1 MIDFNGVGDSDM
13 SKEIEARLEGIHHEL
28 SGSESDMSYNRQK
41 SLKYHVRGINQGL
54 NEWLRAQSRQQ
65 EQRSQNLRIALGLLG
80 FIGLMLAI
88 TRAAGSDIEWVREHT
103 LAFRLWGVALCTM
116 FVGVSLERSAFV
128 KSLWDFTVTKLIVSI
143 ALSCV
148 IIYARGKAA
157 GYINAVF
164 HVDASALP
172 ITLVYMTGLMVF
184 KLLLPFVF
192 AITTTLFVVHVFAAI
207 GWLKDKITGKQD
219 ELPPLY
225 SLLSIFVS
233 GVILFYGWNWSN
245 GQLSDSRVP
254 EKVYLMAHALD
265 FNQSHDCAN
274 IDANKPV
281 VFLGNAQESVLV
293 APYKL
298 ENIDFV
304 TVFDGAVIAPGDF
317 TRKKCDYRNGSNTRS
332 TE

>member
-1 MIDFNGVGDSDM
+1 M

-54 NEWLRAQSRQQ
+54 NEWIRAQSRQQ
-65 EQRSQNLRIALGLLG
+65 EQRSQNLKIALGLLG

-116 FVGVSLERSAFV
+116 FVGVSLERSVIV
-128 KSLWDFTVTKLIVSI
+128 KSLWGFTVTKLLVSI
-143 ALSCV
+143 VLSCV
-148 IIYARGKAA
+148 VIYARGKAA
-157 GYINAVF
+157 GYINGVF

-172 ITLVYMTGLMVF
+172 ITLVYITGLMVF

-192 AITTTLFVVHVFAAI
+192 AITITLFVAHIFAAI
-207 GWLKDKITGKQD
+207 GWLKDKLTGKQN

-225 SLLSIFVS
+225 SLLSVFVS

-265 FNQSHDCAN
+265 FNQSHECAN

-298 ENIDFV
+298 ENIDFA
-304 TVFDGAVIAPGDF
+304 TVFEGGVIMPSDF
-317 TRKKCDYRNGSNTRS
+317 TRQKCDYGK
-332 TE
+332 

>member
-1 MIDFNGVGDSDM
+1 M

-41 SLKYHVRGINQGL
+41 SLKYHVRGINQSL
-54 NEWLRAQSRQQ
+54 NEWLRTQSRQQ
-65 EQRSQNLRIALGLLG
+65 EQRSQNLKIALGLLG

-116 FVGVSLERSAFV
+116 FVGVSLERSAIV
-128 KSLWDFTVTKLIVSI
+128 KSLWGFTVTKLLVSI

-148 IIYARGKAA
+148 VIYARGKAA
-157 GYINAVF
+157 GYINGVF

-172 ITLVYMTGLMVF
+172 ITLVYITGLMVF

-192 AITTTLFVVHVFAAI
+192 AIATTLFVVHIFTAI
-207 GWLKDKITGKQD
+207 GWLKDKLTGKQD

-225 SLLSIFVS
+225 SLLSVFVS

-265 FNQSHDCAN
+265 FNQSHECAN

-304 TVFDGAVIAPGDF
+304 TVFDGAVIVPGDF
-317 TRKKCDYRNGSNTRS
+317 TRQKCDYGNGSNTKL
-332 TE
+332 TEQ

>member
-1 MIDFNGVGDSDM
+1 M

-65 EQRSQNLRIALGLLG
+65 EQRSQNLKIALGLLG

-148 IIYARGKAA
+148 VIYARGKAA

-164 HVDASALP
+164 HADASALP

-192 AITTTLFVVHVFAAI
+192 AVTTTLFVVHVFAAI

>member
-1 MIDFNGVGDSDM
+1 M

-41 SLKYHVRGINQGL
+41 SLKYHVRGINQCL
-54 NEWLRAQSRQQ
+54 NEWLRTQSRQQ
-65 EQRSQNLRIALGLLG
+65 EQCSQNLKIALSLLG

-116 FVGVSLERSAFV
+116 FVGVSLERSAIV
-128 KSLWDFTVTKLIVSI
+128 KSLWGFTVTKLLVSI

-148 IIYARGKAA
+148 VIYARGKAA
-157 GYINAVF
+157 GYINGVF

-172 ITLVYMTGLMVF
+172 ITLVYITGLMVF

-192 AITTTLFVVHVFAAI
+192 AITTTLFMVHIFTAI
-207 GWLKDKITGKQD
+207 GWLKDKLTGRQD

-225 SLLSIFVS
+225 SLLSVFAS

-265 FNQSHDCAN
+265 FNQSHECAN

-304 TVFDGAVIAPGDF
+304 TVFDGAVIVPDDF
-317 TRKKCDYRNGSNTRS
+317 TRQKCDYGNGSNTKL
-332 TE
+332 TEQ

>member
-1 MIDFNGVGDSDM
+1 M
-13 SKEIEARLEGIHHEL
+13 SKEIESRLEGIHHEL

-41 SLKYHVRGINQGL
+41 SLKYHVRGINQCL
-54 NEWLRAQSRQQ
+54 NEWLRTQSRQQ
-65 EQRSQNLRIALGLLG
+65 EQRSQNLKIALGLLG

-103 LAFRLWGVALCTM
+103 LAFRLWGVVLCTM
-116 FVGVSLERSAFV
+116 FVGVSLERSAIV

-148 IIYARGKAA
+148 VIYARGKAA
-157 GYINAVF
+157 GYINGVF

-172 ITLVYMTGLMVF
+172 ITLVYITGLMVF

-192 AITTTLFVVHVFAAI
+192 ATTTALFMIHIFTAI
-207 GWLKDKITGKQD
+207 GWLKDKLTGKQD

-225 SLLSIFVS
+225 SVLSIFVS
-233 GVILFYGWNWSN
+233 AVILFYGWNWSN

-265 FNQSHDCAN
+265 FNQLHECAN

-304 TVFDGAVIAPGDF
+304 TVFDGAVIVPGDF
-317 TRKKCDYRNGSNTRS
+317 TRQKCYYRDGSNIGFTAP
-332 TE
+332 